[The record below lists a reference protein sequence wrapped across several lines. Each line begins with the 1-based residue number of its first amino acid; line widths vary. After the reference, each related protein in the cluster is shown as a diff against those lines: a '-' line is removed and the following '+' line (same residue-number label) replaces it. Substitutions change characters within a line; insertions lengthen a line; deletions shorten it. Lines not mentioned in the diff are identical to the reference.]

1 MVGLLVASPNYSA
14 DRLVYGLGLGGTIW
28 RRRDQ

>member
-1 MVGLLVASPNYSA
+1 MALAVSPSYRD

-28 RRRDQ
+28 RRHDT